1 MPTSTLGLGTIGGS
15 ALSSASGTGVTLDMS
30 TVQSGLKELYGRANW
45 LAALYEHD
53 GLFTRIPKFEGF
65 TGSYYPVVVQYA
77 PNSRRSQDFTRA
89 QDNDSSF
96 EVVKFLCHRNRDYAF
111 ARLDTE
117 TILSTRGDAG
127 AFASYMDVEIS
138 GARYALR
145 RSLARQCYGD
155 GSGKIGVVT
164 SSSISAPNTTIT
176 LSNANDIVNFE
187 VGQHIE
193 AVLNADY
200 GSAATGYLKVS
211 SVNREAGTFVASYE
225 DSFDADN
232 AVIGG
237 GKARLF
243 MRGDSAASA
252 ASANRMSGLD
262 AWIPATAPTSGDSF
276 FGVDRSKDVTR
287 LAGHRFTGA
296 TTDIY
301 HAFVSASERMGREG
315 AKPDHIFCDYSTYTS
330 LMKEVTTA
338 GNGYSSDTN
347 KGLKVD
353 IGFGQTLEL
362 GFTNIVIHLPT
373 GPVQVVP
380 DADAPVNTAYMI
392 KLSDWELASL
402 GMCPQILDLDGQ
414 QSLRISNRD
423 SYEVRLGSY
432 SQILTRNPGN
442 QCRIDFS

>member
-1 MPTSTLGLGTIGGS
+1 
-15 ALSSASGTGVTLDMS
+15 
-30 TVQSGLKELYGRANW
+30 
-45 LAALYEHD
+45 
-53 GLFTRIPKFEGF
+53 
-65 TGSYYPVVVQYA
+65 
-77 PNSRRSQDFTRA
+77 
-89 QDNDSSF
+89 
-96 EVVKFLCHRNRDYAF
+96 
-111 ARLDTE
+111 
-117 TILSTRGDAG
+117 
-127 AFASYMDVEIS
+127 
-138 GARYALR
+138 
-145 RSLARQCYGD
+145 
-155 GSGKIGVVT
+155 
-164 SSSISAPNTTIT
+164 
-176 LSNANDIVNFE
+176 
-187 VGQHIE
+187 
-193 AVLNADY
+193 
-200 GSAATGYLKVS
+200 
-211 SVNREAGTFVASYE
+211 
-225 DSFDADN
+225 
-232 AVIGG
+232 
-237 GKARLF
+237 
-243 MRGDSAASA
+243 
-252 ASANRMSGLD
+252 
-262 AWIPATAPTSGDSF
+262 
-276 FGVDRSKDVTR
+276 
-287 LAGHRFTGA
+287 
-296 TTDIY
+296 
-301 HAFVSASERMGREG
+301 MGREG